1 MENIILSS
9 LMKSDE
15 YTINQMCKSS
25 KEIRQICKMNKN
37 ALSKKII
44 IERIENISSLSLEKV
59 KKLAIDKYNG
69 NYSKMLLDWKKWGR
83 SRKVDISDDSF
94 DDEACDECDELAN
107 LILNKPKNEIYKKSL
122 SRGDIVVINNHD
134 GNDRFPPTAN
144 LIRGKFVYNGSKLE
158 NLEYVNSRSFD
169 RDEEEKRVGFFGGR
183 IPKNY
188 LAIDEFHI
196 KFWEETI
203 DNNTFVPVKI
213 PNIKLERKTDN
224 GEAIVYSFVKNDE
237 KYYLL
242 IFSQEE
248 DITNHNISFE
258 NVNYYQTD
266 VMSLEHLDRHFPEF
280 SDLREELLLDGFF
293 LFLQIT
299 KARKKKGKKGGKPKK
314 K

>member
-1 MENIILSS
+1 MENIIISS
-9 LMKSDE
+9 LLKSDE

-25 KEIRQICKMNKN
+25 KGIRQICKMNKN

-44 IERIENISSLSLEKV
+44 IERIENRPGLPISKNSLTLEKV

-69 NYSKMLLDWKKWGR
+69 NYSKMLLDWTKWGR

-94 DDEACDECDELAN
+94 DDDDVNNVNNDELAN

-122 SRGDIVVINNHD
+122 SRGDIVAINNHFR
-134 GNDRFPPTAN
+134 ND
-144 LIRGKFVYNGSKLE
+144 GKFVYNGSKLE
-158 NLEYVNSRSFD
+158 NLELEV
-169 RDEEEKRVGFFGGR
+169 DEEGH

-203 DNNTFVPVKI
+203 AHNTFVPVKI

-224 GEAIVYSFVKNDE
+224 GDAIMYSFVKNDE

-258 NVNYYQTD
+258 NVNYYQTESS
-266 VMSLEHLDRHFPEF
+266 VMTLEELDMYPEF
-280 SDLREELLLDGFF
+280 SDLREVILDGFF
-293 LFLQIT
+293 LHLEIESDEIISLRRT
-299 KARKKKGKKGGKPKK
+299 M
-314 K
+314 